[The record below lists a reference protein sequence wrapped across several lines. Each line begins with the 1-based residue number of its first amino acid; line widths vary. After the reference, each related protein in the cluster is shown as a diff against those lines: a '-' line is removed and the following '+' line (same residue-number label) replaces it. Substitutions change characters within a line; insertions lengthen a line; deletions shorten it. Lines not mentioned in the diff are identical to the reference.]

1 MLGFRRFIIKTAEI
15 MMVVFVIVT
24 ILGSAISGAIGGA
37 NQGGI
42 IVAVIGLIIGAFVG
56 LLIAAVSASFFFLVL
71 EIAEN
76 TRRVLRYYEPDPNAQ
91 RR

>member
-1 MLGFRRFIIKTAEI
+1 MRFRRFIIKTAEI
-15 MMVVFVIVT
+15 MMIVFVIIT
-24 ILGSAISGAIGGA
+24 ILASAISGALGGA

-42 IVAVIGLIIGAFVG
+42 IFAVIGLVVGAFLG
-56 LLIAAVSASFFFLVL
+56 LLVSAVAASFFFLVV

-76 TRRVLRYYEPDPNAQ
+76 TRRVLRYYEPDPAMQ